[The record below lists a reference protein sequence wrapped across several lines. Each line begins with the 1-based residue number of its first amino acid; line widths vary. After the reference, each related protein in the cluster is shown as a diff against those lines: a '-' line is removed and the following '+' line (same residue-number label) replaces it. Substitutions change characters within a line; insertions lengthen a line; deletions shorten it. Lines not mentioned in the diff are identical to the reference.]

1 MIVVTYFRSSGRSG
15 LLYKQI
21 TCAGPD
27 ISSERLPSDHKNRLQ
42 ILIVL
47 TEVAVGLW
55 SSRGVWQC
63 GSVRVLPARDNWEL
77 RQPLQWA
84 AAACVPQLTL
94 RLSVCLYPPA
104 PPGPGNRF
112 SAWIWRWEG
121 GRREEGGEGA
131 RSWSLIFFTT
141 SSSYHWQSS
150 FLRLPGEQRQAGLLF
165 WKKGRFEQQTL
176 NTNFVL
182 FHVFVCGILFA
193 HVARYTVDTLSV
205 FAKVWQAASSSSSSY
220 STYSVKIRLSDLKK
234 RSNYI

>member
-27 ISSERLPSDHKNRLQ
+27 ISSGRLPSDHKNRLQ

-63 GSVRVLPARDNWEL
+63 DSVRVLPARDNWEL

-84 AAACVPQLTL
+84 ARLCAAADPP
-94 RLSVCLYPPA
+94 SVRVSLPARTARARQPVLCLDLKMR
-104 PPGPGNRF
+104 GREEG
-112 SAWIWRWEG
+112 G
-121 GRREEGGEGA
+121 GRRVEDGEGA

-150 FLRLPGEQRQAGLLF
+150 FLRLLGEGRHAGFVIL
-165 WKKGRFEQQTL
+165 KKGPVWA
-176 NTNFVL
+176 TNIKHQFCS
-182 FHVFVCGILFA
+182 FPCVCLWYSICPCCQV
-193 HVARYTVDTLSV
+193 HCRYTVCVCKSL
-205 FAKVWQAASSSSSSY
+205 ASC
-220 STYSVKIRLSDLKK
+220 VQLKLQLF
-234 RSNYI
+234 YLFC

>member
-27 ISSERLPSDHKNRLQ
+27 ISSGRLPSDHKNRLQ

-63 GSVRVLPARDNWEL
+63 DSVTVWQCDSVRVLPARDNWEL

-84 AAACVPQLTL
+84 APACVPQLTL

-121 GRREEGGEGA
+121 GRREESGGRRMEREQGA
-131 RSWSLIFFTT
+131 GVNILHNILILSLTVKFFKASRWTEAGRVC
-141 SSSYHWQSS
+141 Y
-150 FLRLPGEQRQAGLLF
+150 FEEKAGL
-165 WKKGRFEQQTL
+165 
-176 NTNFVL
+176 
-182 FHVFVCGILFA
+182 
-193 HVARYTVDTLSV
+193 
-205 FAKVWQAASSSSSSY
+205 
-220 STYSVKIRLSDLKK
+220 
-234 RSNYI
+234 SNKH

>member
-55 SSRGVWQC
+55 SSRGVWHGECDSVTVWQC
-63 GSVRVLPARDNWEL
+63 AGVACEGQL
-77 RQPLQWA
+77 RTKA
-84 AAACVPQLTL
+84 AAPVSSPPVCRSWP
-94 RLSVCLYPPA
+94 SVCPCVSTRPHR
-104 PPGPGNRF
+104 PGPATGSLPGSEDER
-112 SAWIWRWEG
+112 EGG
-121 GRREEGGEGA
+121 GRRVEGSEGA

-150 FLRLPGEQRQAGLLF
+150 FLRLPGERRQAG
-165 WKKGRFEQQTL
+165 
-176 NTNFVL
+176 FV
-182 FHVFVCGILFA
+182 I
-193 HVARYTVDTLSV
+193 
-205 FAKVWQAASSSSSSY
+205 
-220 STYSVKIRLSDLKK
+220 LKK
-234 RSNYI
+234 RPVWATNIKH